1 MSYNLMMKNLY
12 FKESIKNFLFD
23 LNNFITVYDNFLHI
37 FNYEKLVK
45 LSEKEIIV
53 NLDNKKVKIEGFDLL
68 VEKMNKQ
75 ELLIRGTILKVEFS
89 YE

>member
-1 MSYNLMMKNLY
+1 MMKNLY

>member
-1 MSYNLMMKNLY
+1 MSHNLMMKNLY